1 MISGKWYWEYTQG
14 SSGTNQTYGILS
26 STAALSAFGG
36 GTGGYCV
43 LPKLSRFYANGSFS
57 TYGSSLASGDILGV
71 AFDADTGTLTFY
83 KNGSSLGTASSSIP
97 SGTYLPS
104 VGNAG
109 AGTSTAT
116 ANFGQRAFAYTAPSG
131 YKALCTANLPEPTI
145 ADGSKYFDTK
155 LYTGNGS
162 TKTITGIDFSPDFV
176 WIKDRASAIGH
187 AIYDSVRG
195 PLKGLCS
202 NSTTA
207 ELVSIAGR
215 DLTGFTSDGFTL
227 GNTYHL
233 GTNTN
238 GNAHVAWAWDAGT
251 STVTNNDGSIAS
263 QVRANPSAGFSI
275 VKWNNG
281 GGGVQNVGHGLN
293 ATPEFWIFKPIDTSG
308 SWFVYH
314 KSIGTGKYLR
324 LERTDAQ
331 VGTLTYWTPTA
342 TAMNIATNLVV
353 GTSSNMIAYCFAPV
367 EGYSAM
373 GSYTGNGSA
382 DGPFVFTGFRPAFLM
397 IKATTTNTSWYMLD
411 EKRDGYNT
419 IVPALIANGS
429 NAESSVNPTGGKLDF
444 LSNGFKLR
452 ASSGL
457 NESGNTYIY
466 AAFASNPFQANGG
479 LAR

>member
-1 MISGKWYWEYTQG
+1 M
-14 SSGTNQTYGILS
+14 
-26 STAALSAFGG
+26 
-36 GTGGYCV
+36 
-43 LPKLSRFYANGSFS
+43 
-57 TYGSSLASGDILGV
+57 
-71 AFDADTGTLTFY
+71 
-83 KNGSSLGTASSSIP
+83 
-97 SGTYLPS
+97 
-104 VGNAG
+104 
-109 AGTSTAT
+109 
-116 ANFGQRAFAYTAPSG
+116 
-131 YKALCTANLPEPTI
+131 
-145 ADGSKYFDTK
+145 DTK
-155 LYTGNGS
+155 LYTGNGG
-162 TKTITGIDFSPDFV
+162 TQTISGLEFSPDLV
-176 WIKDRASAIGH
+176 WIKTRSANGYAHILQ
-187 AIYDSVRG
+187 DTVRG
-195 PLKGLCS
+195 AGKSLAS
-202 NSTTA
+202 QSTNL
-207 ELVSIAGR
+207 EVGNAG
-215 DLTGFTSDGFTL
+215 DFIGSFNSDGFSV
-227 GNTYHL
+227 NTTYL
-233 GTNTN
+233 SGTAPDTN
-238 GNAHVAWAWDAGT
+238 GNVDTFVAWAWDAGS

-263 QVRANPSAGFSI
+263 QVRTNPSAGFSI